1 MKSMIKLFAGS
12 VLVLTLAA
20 CNNDA
25 GTGKTDATDTSSAKK
40 EETVSIL
47 TDQEKADGW
56 QVLFDGKTT
65 NGWHKYGGGPVGT
78 AWKINDG
85 VLWLDASNKE
95 DVDPS
100 DKTNMKIVGGGNLVT
115 DEDFD
120 NFDLKLDWKIDTAGN
135 SGILFYVAEDTAKYK
150 EPYHT
155 GPEMQ
160 VVDNDR
166 HPDGKLVKHMA
177 GDLYDLIACS
187 KKTVKPAGEWN
198 AVEIKSLNG
207 KLDLYLNG
215 ENVVSTTMWDDNW
228 KKMVAASKFKQW
240 PDFGTFK
247 KGKICLQDHDNMVS
261 YRNIRVK
268 RL

>member
-1 MKSMIKLFAGS
+1 MIRLFAGS
-12 VLVLTLAA
+12 MIVLSLAA
-20 CNNDA
+20 CNNGTDA
-25 GTGKTDATDTSSAKK
+25 GKTGEDDTTKAKM
-40 EETVSIL
+40 ETAVSVL

-56 QVLFDGKTT
+56 VALFDGQTT
-65 NGWHKYGGGPVGT
+65 KGWHKYGGAPAGS
-78 AWKINDG
+78 AWKITDG
-85 VLWLDASNKE
+85 VLWLDDSNKY
-95 DVDPS
+95 DKDPS
-100 DKTNMKIVGGGNLVT
+100 EKTDMKITDGGNLVT

-120 NFDLKLDWKIDTAGN
+120 NFHLKLEWKIDTAGN
-135 SGILFYVAEDTAKYK
+135 SGIMFYVAEDTVKYK

-166 HPDGKLVKHMA
+166 HPDGKIFKHQA
-177 GDLYDLIACS
+177 GDLYDLVPCS

-198 AVEIKSLNG
+198 LAEIKCVNG

-215 ENVVSTTMWDDNW
+215 ENVVATTMWDDNW
-228 KKMVAASKFKQW
+228 KKMVAGSKFKEW
-240 PDFGTFK
+240 KDFATYK
-247 KGKICLQDHDNMVS
+247 KGKICLQDHDNRVS

>member
-1 MKSMIKLFAGS
+1 MTRLFAAGI
-12 VLVLTLAA
+12 LLLTLVA
-20 CNNDA
+20 CNNNADP
-25 GTGKTDATDTSSAKK
+25 GKTENTDTSAAKT
-40 EETVSIL
+40 ETTMSIL

-56 QVLFDGKTT
+56 QVLFDGKTAA
-65 NGWHKYGGGPVGT
+65 GWHTYGGAPVGT

-85 VLWLDASNKE
+85 VLWLDASTKY
-95 DVDPS
+95 DKDPS
-100 DKTNMKIVGGGNLVT
+100 EKTDMKVVGGGNLLT
-115 DEDFD
+115 DEDFE
-120 NFDLKLDWKIDTAGN
+120 NFDLKLEWKIDTAGN
-135 SGILFYVAEDTAKYK
+135 SGILFYVAEDTVKYK

-198 AVEIKSLNG
+198 LAEIKSLNG

-215 ENVVSTTMWDDNW
+215 ENVVSTMMWDDNW
-228 KKMVAASKFKQW
+228 KKMVAGSKFKEW
-240 PDFGTFK
+240 KDFGTFK

-261 YRNIRVK
+261 YRNIRIK